1 MGSQFGG
8 KADER
13 TLLMRTVMRRS
24 SKSCLAAIVVVVS
37 RNMLEA
43 DWSVEQRSWKS

>member
-13 TLLMRTVMRRS
+13 TLLMRAVMRRS
-24 SKSCLAAIVVVVS
+24 SKSCLAAIVIVVG

>member
-1 MGSQFGG
+1 
-8 KADER
+8 
-13 TLLMRTVMRRS
+13 MRAVMMRS
-24 SKSCLAAIVVVVS
+24 SKSCLAAIVIVVG